1 MVMNRLIAALFL
13 LVAAFPPVTALSV
26 SFFTAI
32 EDMPVAPGLTEKA
45 DSGVT
50 FDTPGGRIVSVEAL
64 GNVRIPAVRAF
75 YAKAL
80 PPLGWV
86 SYGTDAYRRDG
97 ERLTLRFAAGN
108 GHLTVLFRVVP
119 VRK

>member
-1 MVMNRLIAALFL
+1 MTRLIAALFL
-13 LVAAFPPVTALSV
+13 FAAAFPPVTALSA

-50 FDTPGGRIVSVEAL
+50 FDTAGGRIVSVEAH
-64 GNVRIPAVRAF
+64 GNVRITAVRAF

-80 PPLGWV
+80 PPLGWA
-86 SYGTDAYRRDG
+86 SNGTDTYRRED
-97 ERLTLRFAAGN
+97 ERLTLRFATGN
-108 GHLTVLFRVVP
+108 GQLTVVFRVVP

>member
-1 MVMNRLIAALFL
+1 MTRLITALFL
-13 LVAAFPPVTALSV
+13 LAAAFPPVTTLAA
-26 SFFTAI
+26 SFFIAI

-50 FDTPGGRIVSVEAL
+50 FGTAGGRIVSVEAH
-64 GNVRIPAVRAF
+64 GNAGIPAVRAF

-86 SYGTDAYRRDG
+86 SNGTDAYRRDN

-108 GHLTVLFRVVP
+108 GQLTVLFRVVP

>member
-1 MVMNRLIAALFL
+1 MTRLITALFL
-13 LVAAFPPVTALSV
+13 FVSAFPPVTTLAS
-26 SFFTAI
+26 SFFIAI

-45 DSGVT
+45 DSGIT
-50 FDTPGGRIVSVEAL
+50 FDTPGGRIVSVEAH
-64 GNVRIPAVRAF
+64 GNARIPAVRAF

-86 SYGTDAYRRDG
+86 SNGTDAYRRDD

-108 GHLTVLFRVVP
+108 GELTVVFRVVP